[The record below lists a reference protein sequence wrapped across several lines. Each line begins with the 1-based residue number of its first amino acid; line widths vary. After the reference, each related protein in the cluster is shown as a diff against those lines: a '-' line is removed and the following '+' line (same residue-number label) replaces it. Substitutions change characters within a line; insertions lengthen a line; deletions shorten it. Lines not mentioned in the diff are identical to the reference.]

1 MESARAIGVQN
12 GRILSRAI
20 LPNILAPLIVI
31 ASFNVA
37 AVILSEAALSFL
49 GLGVPPEVP
58 TWGGMLAESRD
69 QLLGRLL
76 VAGRL
81 PRRGHHAHRA
91 LAKHPGRLAARFPRP
106 APARPLNHTQTWSI
120 NRMEYSADYKTVQ
133 IPLQYVPAE
142 ELRALTG
149 ALLRTTD
156 LAPEDADIIA
166 DALVTSELR
175 NLQGQGQGVRRVRA
189 YVDRV
194 RARHVDPTAPFDVVK
209 ESPALALIDAHNA
222 AGTVVAV
229 KAMRLAVQKA
239 KACGVGIVLVRH
251 STHFGSASYS
261 ASQALA
267 DGCIG
272 VSMTNAGPEMAPW
285 GGIDG
290 VVGTNPW
297 AVAVPTGDGAD
308 AMPIILDMALTT
320 AGKGMMRWLL
330 RDGRKMPTNWAI
342 TADGRTTDDPAEAM
356 DGTLLPDGR
365 IQGLRA
371 EPHHRR
377 ADRRPGRRRLWHRPL
392 QQPGPPGSG
401 APVHRLRHRLVPTAA
416 PSSTRTWRD
425 FIGMVK
431 ASRLRPGVKEI
442 LLPGELEWRRQQE
455 KTAGGI
461 PLDPEVFEDL
471 RSLAQECG
479 VAWPF

>member
-1 MESARAIGVQN
+1 MTS
-12 GRILSRAI
+12 
-20 LPNILAPLIVI
+20 
-31 ASFNVA
+31 
-37 AVILSEAALSFL
+37 
-49 GLGVPPEVP
+49 
-58 TWGGMLAESRD
+58 
-69 QLLGRLL
+69 
-76 VAGRL
+76 
-81 PRRGHHAHRA
+81 
-91 LAKHPGRLAARFPRP
+91 
-106 APARPLNHTQTWSI
+106 
-120 NRMEYSADYKTVQ
+120 
-133 IPLQYVPAE
+133 
-142 ELRALTG
+142 

-222 AGTVVAV
+222 PGTVVAV

-251 STHFGSASYS
+251 STHFGSATYS

-297 AVAVPTGDGAD
+297 AVAVPTGDGPD

-320 AGKGMMRWLL
+320 SGKGMMRWLL

-356 DGTLLPDGR
+356 DGTLLPMGEYKGY
-365 IQGLRA
+365 GLSLITDVLTGVLSGGAFGTVPYSNQARQEVAHQFIAYDIDWFQPRA
-371 EPHHRR
+371 EFYAHLARVHRHGQGQPPAPRLQGDPAAGRVGMAPPAGENRQRHSARPRGVRGPAQPGAGVRR
-377 ADRRPGRRRLWHRPL
+377 ALAVL
-392 QQPGPPGSG
+392 
-401 APVHRLRHRLVPTAA
+401 T
-416 PSSTRTWRD
+416 
-425 FIGMVK
+425 
-431 ASRLRPGVKEI
+431 
-442 LLPGELEWRRQQE
+442 LE
-455 KTAGGI
+455 
-461 PLDPEVFEDL
+461 PF
-471 RSLAQECG
+471 G
-479 VAWPF
+479 VAAATLISR

>member
-1 MESARAIGVQN
+1 
-12 GRILSRAI
+12 
-20 LPNILAPLIVI
+20 
-31 ASFNVA
+31 
-37 AVILSEAALSFL
+37 
-49 GLGVPPEVP
+49 
-58 TWGGMLAESRD
+58 
-69 QLLGRLL
+69 
-76 VAGRL
+76 
-81 PRRGHHAHRA
+81 
-91 LAKHPGRLAARFPRP
+91 
-106 APARPLNHTQTWSI
+106 
-120 NRMEYSADYKTVQ
+120 MEYSADYKTVQ
-133 IPLQYVPAE
+133 IPLQYVPAAQ
-142 ELRALTG
+142 LRTLTS
-149 ALLRTTD
+149 ALLRSTD
-156 LAPEDADIIA
+156 LAPADADIIA

-194 RARHVDPTAPFDVVK
+194 RARHVDPYAPFDLVK

-239 KACGVGIVLVRH
+239 KVCGVGIVLVRH

-261 ASQALA
+261 ASQAVGE
-267 DGCIG
+267 GCIG

-297 AVAVPTGDGAD
+297 AVAVPTGDGPD

-320 AGKGMMRWLL
+320 SGKGMMRWLL

-342 TADGRTTDDPAEAM
+342 TADGRTTDDPAAAM
-356 DGTLLPDGR
+356 DGTLLPMGEYKGY
-365 IQGLRA
+365 GLSLITDVLTGVLSGGAFGTVPYSNQARQEVAHQFIAYDIDWFGPRA
-371 EPHHRR
+371 EFYAHL
-377 ADRRPGRRRLWHRPL
+377 AE
-392 QQPGPPGSG
+392 
-401 APVHRLRHRLVPTAA
+401 
-416 PSSTRTWRD
+416 

-431 ASRLRPGVKEI
+431 ASRLRPGFKEI

-461 PLDPEVFEDL
+461 PLDPEVYEDL